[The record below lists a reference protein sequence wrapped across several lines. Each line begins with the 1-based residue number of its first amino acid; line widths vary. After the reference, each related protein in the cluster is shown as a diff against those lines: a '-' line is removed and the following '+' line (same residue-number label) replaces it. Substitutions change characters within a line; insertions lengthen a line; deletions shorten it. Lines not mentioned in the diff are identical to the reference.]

1 MNILTNK
8 IKMQTI
14 KSMMPLSMRLFTAE
28 ASTAA
33 TQY

>member
-1 MNILTNK
+1 
-8 IKMQTI
+8 
-14 KSMMPLSMRLFTAE
+14 MMPLSMRLFTAE